1 MVIHV
6 IDTASVPEMFSLFFF
21 IGLSL
26 MWVYFGTDGN
36 VVMALNIAVWTIIQE
51 SYKQTQFTFIRTN
64 SVSLQHSSLTEC

>member
-1 MVIHV
+1 
-6 IDTASVPEMFSLFFF
+6 
-21 IGLSL
+21 